1 MKPHEEYAESIVKL
15 FDDLDS
21 AHTSKSDKGF
31 FYHDKKECAIIVIE
45 KQIDLINEIAVQ
57 SMAEV
62 VVRKHKLLN
71 KALKYLKNK

>member
-1 MKPHEEYAESIVKL
+1 MKPHEEYAESIFNRIDKEL
-15 FDDLDS
+15 KWIEKDYPIDLWR
-21 AHTSKSDKGF
+21 DKF
-31 FYHDKKECAIIVIE
+31 ELTKFIIE
-45 KQIDLINEIAVQ
+45 KQIDLINEVAVQ